1 MLWPDWVLIWSIM
14 SNVALVG
21 MAAYLVTRVRA
32 FHRTLTY
39 SYFRTYDKLILG
51 LIFGVFSAF
60 GNWIGIPVLGSMA
73 NQRII
78 GPVVGGLLGGP
89 FVGVI
94 AGIIGGLTRYV
105 MGGFTVWPSVI
116 SNVIVGYLSGMV
128 YNHYGSQRINI
139 KISFFT
145 ALVCES
151 ILKLMILTM
160 SKPFE
165 AAWQLEQVIGI
176 ATTISNSMAV
186 AFFVYIVH
194 DVIHEQHKAQALS
207 VQQAIRMIQK
217 TSDFLQQ
224 GLNEESAA
232 KVARKIYQETKAAA
246 VAITDT
252 EKVLAFVGTGE
263 EHHLPGSPILTAA
276 TKRAIKNK
284 QTVIVRKQQEIGC
297 PNRNCKLTAVI
308 DAPLIVS
315 NELVGTLKLY
325 KTKNQIIGPHEAEL
339 IQGIADFLSLQLAQ
353 QKLDKQQ
360 LLLLQTEYSMLKAQ
374 ISPHFFF
381 NTLTTIQ
388 ALIIT
393 KPESAA
399 ALIKDLASFFRKTL
413 KKSSEI
419 VPLREELD
427 SVNTYLRIEKARFQ
441 DRVNILIAIPEELL
455 DHPLPI
461 FTLQPLVENAIRHG
475 ISIKKGGGT
484 VQIVAYYKE
493 DQLFI
498 KIIDNGVGIANYH
511 LSNSSHKFPPSS
523 TGSGIGLCNV
533 HRRIQKLYG
542 SEFGLKFD
550 SIAGQ
555 GTEVTLNLPW
565 AAKEGGVVE
574 KIKSAHC

>member
-1 MLWPDWVLIWSIM
+1 MLWPDWVLIWSIIQNI
-14 SNVALVG
+14 SLVG
-21 MAAYLVTRVRA
+21 IIGYLVTRISV
-32 FHRTLTY
+32 FHRTLSY
-39 SYFRTYDKLILG
+39 SHFRTYDKLILG

-73 NQRII
+73 NQRIV
-78 GPVVGGLLGGP
+78 GPIVGGLLGGP
-89 FVGVI
+89 LVGVI
-94 AGIIGGLTRYV
+94 AGIIGGLTRYF

-116 SNVIVGYLSGMV
+116 SNVIVGYISGMV

-139 KISFFT
+139 KIAFIT
-145 ALVCES
+145 AVVCEG

-160 SKPFE
+160 SKPFQT
-165 AAWQLEQVIGI
+165 AWQLEQVIGI

-194 DVIHEQHKAQALS
+194 DIIREQHKAQALS
-207 VQQAIRMIQK
+207 VQQAISMIQK

-232 KVARKIYQETKAAA
+232 KVAKRIYQETKAGA

-252 EKVLAFVGTGE
+252 EKVLAFVGSGE
-263 EHHLPGSPILTAA
+263 EQYLPGTPFFTTE
-276 TKRAIKNK
+276 TKCTIKNK
-284 QTVIVRKQQEIGC
+284 Q
-297 PNRNCKLTAVI
+297 AVI
-308 DAPLIVS
+308 DAPLMVS

-325 KTKNQIIGPHEAEL
+325 KKKNQIIEPHEAEL
-339 IQGIADFLSLQLAQ
+339 IQGIANFLSLQLAQ

-388 ALIIT
+388 ALIMS
-393 KPESAA
+393 KPEKAA
-399 ALIKDLASFFRKTL
+399 ALIKDLANFFRKTL
-413 KKSSEI
+413 KLGSEI
-419 VPLREELD
+419 VSLREELD

-441 DRVNILIAIPEELL
+441 NQMNVSINIPEELL
-455 DHPLPI
+455 NHPLPV

-493 DQLFI
+493 EQLFV
-498 KIIDNGVGIANYH
+498 KIIDDGVGISNYQLH
-511 LSNSSHKFPPSS
+511 DNNPKFPPSS

-533 HRRIQKLYG
+533 HRRIQKIYG
-542 SEFGLKFD
+542 SEFGLQFL
-550 SIAGQ
+550 SIVGQ

-565 AAKEGGVVE
+565 MEEESGAVE
-574 KIKSAHC
+574 KIKGTHCR